1 MSQYILCKLPILFS
15 TVKLRL
21 GQNFSQFIHRFKIE
35 IFWVVVLGCTSKLSP
50 FDKQS
55 LKFLNIALAGLL
67 NFFQFLKKIKK
78 WGFFYKPGLH
88 FQIVPNSLK
97 SWETRTFEVPLISYY
112 ARSSK
117 AAGQKFY
124 WEKVF
129 WKYAVNLQENTPCQS
144 VISIKLLWNFIEI
157 HFGMGVLL
165 HLCCIFSEHLFLRMP
180 LTGYFWIVKVVF
192 QAQYVCRRERGTQF
206 MIKFPFFKKKKCSYL
221 NNNLLSV

>member
-21 GQNFSQFIHRFKIE
+21 GQNFSRFIHRFKIE

-117 AAGQKFY
+117 AAGQKCY

-157 HFGMGVLL
+157 ALRHGCSPAPLL
-165 HLCCIFSEHLFLRMP
+165 HIFRTPFPKNASDWLLLNCEGSLSG
-180 LTGYFWIVKVVF
+180 T
-192 QAQYVCRRERGTQF
+192 VC
-206 MIKFPFFKKKKCSYL
+206 L
-221 NNNLLSV
+221 